1 MKIINN
7 NGHTLNGKGRGAI
20 GFIDESICTR
30 QIGKYFIEGMKALNH
45 TVYDTTIDKSESYL
59 TEAVN
64 KANKYTV
71 DYAITHHL
79 NCHSNSEANGVEVL
93 IYDLNDKKTYE
104 VAKRICDEISKLGFR
119 NRGVKES
126 KSLYWLRKN
135 KNKAMIIEYLF
146 CSNKND
152 VSLYNPQKLANATIY
167 GLTNSY
173 PITTDKLPIINN
185 NPTSNKY
192 SNGTYQCKGKV
203 VNTNGEGLN
212 IREERNTNSKIIGK
226 LTEGYIVKVDYCLNN
241 WFSVWEN
248 GKLGFINGKYIE
260 LVK

>member
-7 NGHTLNGKGRGAI
+7 NGHTLDGKGRGAI

-45 TVYDTTIDKSESYL
+45 TVYDVTIDKSESYL

-79 NCHSNSEANGVEVL
+79 NHFDNAEANGVEVL
-93 IYDLNDKKTYE
+93 IYDINDKKTYE

-126 KSLYWLRKN
+126 KTLYWLRKN
-135 KNKAMIIEYLF
+135 KNKSMIIEYLF
-146 CSNKND
+146 CSNRKD
-152 VSLYNPQKLANATIY
+152 VSLYNPQKLANACIY
-167 GLTNSY
+167 GLTKSY
-173 PITTDKLPIINN
+173 PITTDKLPVINN
-185 NPTSNKY
+185 NPISNTY

-203 VNTNGEGLN
+203 INTNGEGLN
-212 IREERNTNSKIIGK
+212 IRAERNANSKIIGK
-226 LTEGYIVKVDYCLNN
+226 LKEGYIVKVDYCLNN

-248 GKLGFINGKYIE
+248 GKLGYINGKYIE